1 MNIEETRTVCQRVAT
16 VENRVASLEQVKG
29 WHELI
34 GHLDFEVANRA
45 ATLALQDYQIPQVA
59 PKHVLGKMQAAVA
72 ELNALLRQNVSDEST
87 WRSDPEPVCREHL
100 TRITRCDACCDVL
113 RHQVPHL
120 RYEDLHRWAVAHL
133 YVEDTAGKVSA

>member
-1 MNIEETRTVCQRVAT
+1 MNIAETAQIVERVTVIDGRKG
-16 VENRVASLEQVKG
+16 SDDMVKG

-45 ATLALQDYQIPQVA
+45 ATLALQDHQIPQVA

-87 WRSDPEPVCREHL
+87 WRSDPEPICREHL

-133 YVEDTAGKVSA
+133 YVEDTAGK